1 MCYDIKT
8 SLEKQLRRALMD
20 GHKDLVSE
28 INKKLSIF
36 SDSEINLYHA
46 SGFDHPKMFIYTSD
60 SPKLPI
66 VATWGLVPTWS
77 NDKEAIWDKTLNA
90 RGETIFEKPAF
101 KESASSK
108 RCIIFLE
115 GFYEHHH
122 KSGSSIPYF
131 IKLKDKEIFAVAGLW
146 SEWLDNKGEILRT
159 FTIVTTTGNTLMA
172 KIHNNPKLPEPRM
185 PLILDEVMQEKWLNN
200 KLNMLEV
207 IALIQPLPSEEL
219 IAHPVGPIKGKNA
232 IGNKPNVTE
241 ELKYALLESG
251 EQLQM
256 F

>member
-1 MCYDIKT
+1 
-8 SLEKQLRRALMD
+8 
-20 GHKDLVSE
+20 
-28 INKKLSIF
+28 
-36 SDSEINLYHA
+36 
-46 SGFDHPKMFIYTSD
+46 
-60 SPKLPI
+60 
-66 VATWGLVPTWS
+66 
-77 NDKEAIWDKTLNA
+77 
-90 RGETIFEKPAF
+90 
-101 KESASSK
+101 
-108 RCIIFLE
+108 
-115 GFYEHHH
+115 
-122 KSGSSIPYF
+122 
-131 IKLKDKEIFAVAGLW
+131 
-146 SEWLDNKGEILRT
+146 
-159 FTIVTTTGNTLMA
+159 MA

-207 IALIQPLPSEEL
+207 IALIQPLPSVEL